1 MARPIKTGLDYFPFD
16 TGFFDDEKIA
26 CLAGEFGLKGE
37 LVAVKLLCAVYRNG
51 YFLEWSEATK
61 LKFLRS
67 VPGVSVGLLDQIIS
81 SLLRWGFFCRSLVES
96 ANVLTSVGI
105 QRRYFEATKK
115 RRWEE
120 NLPYLLIDLPKNY
133 SLNGVSDSEIGV
145 SDSEMG
151 VSECDNPQIKRNN
164 KKFASKPKSPPTT
177 HAEDKARFSQFC
189 RYYLSPEREEFRN
202 IHKKKYGI
210 DDLKTAFEE
219 FYELCVERDVLP
231 EILTV
236 KDFEQKFRYLYC
248 IPLNEKRFSMPQGTV
263 PERKQRFKEEVTRL
277 LDATKDSYGQY
288 VYTPEMCSNF
298 FRYWTELSRDG
309 TLMRFEEQ
317 NFWETSKRLK
327 SWKER
332 MP

>member
-1 MARPIKTGLDYFPFD
+1 MTAEQTQSFVCHPSYYEAVLAIKNEAVQTRMLKAILSYGCFNELPDFSDIDPMGALDCAFSQIKGQID
-16 TGFFDDEKIA
+16 REREKYKITS
-26 CLAGEFGLKGE
+26 K
-37 LVAVKLLCAVYRNG
+37 KR
-51 YFLEWSEATK
+51 SEAGKKGGAPHGNKNACSASNKQKQAKSSKTSLDK
-61 LKFLRS
+61 DIDIDNIKSLQANQK
-67 VPGVSVGLLDQIIS
+67 VS
-81 SLLRWGFFCRSLVES
+81 
-96 ANVLTSVGI
+96 
-105 QRRYFEATKK
+105 
-115 RRWEE
+115 
-120 NLPYLLIDLPKNY
+120 
-133 SLNGVSDSEIGV
+133 
-145 SDSEMG
+145 
-151 VSECDNPQIKRNN
+151 
-164 KKFASKPKSPPTT
+164 PTT

-210 DDLKTAFEE
+210 ADLKTAFEE

-277 LDATKDSYGQY
+277 LDSTKDSYGQY

-317 NFWETSKRLK
+317 NFWETSKRLN

-332 MP
+332 M